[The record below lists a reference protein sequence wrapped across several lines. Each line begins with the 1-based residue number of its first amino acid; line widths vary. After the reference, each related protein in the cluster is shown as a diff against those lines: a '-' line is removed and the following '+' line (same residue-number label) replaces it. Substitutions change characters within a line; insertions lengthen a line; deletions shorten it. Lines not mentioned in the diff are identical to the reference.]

1 MVWIKPLSTVLQSE
15 VAQKRHRTS
24 IREHHVNRQSNRRN
38 SSSSDNH
45 PANRQTADPWPGTCP
60 ETFEVH
66 GQRQLAIP
74 LIRRVATIVFEG
86 LCSRETRSTVPE
98 SEVSSTAIRVGPC
111 LNPKMPVLQS
121 ERSRT

>member
-1 MVWIKPLSTVLQSE
+1 MLIDNLIAETAARPT
-15 VAQKRHRTS
+15 T
-24 IREHHVNRQSNRRN
+24 IR
-38 SSSSDNH
+38 
-45 PANRQTADPWPGTCP
+45 PTGKLPDPWPGTCP

>member
-1 MVWIKPLSTVLQSE
+1 MLIDNLIAETAARPTTIRPTGKLQ
-15 VAQKRHRTS
+15 TPG
-24 IREHHVNRQSNRRN
+24 REH
-38 SSSSDNH
+38 
-45 PANRQTADPWPGTCP
+45 AP